1 MSNVLITGIAGF
13 IGSSLARGVLAE
25 NGAVRGID
33 DLSSGNMENLVEI
46 RRAVDFREASILDAE
61 AMADAC
67 LGIDVIFHEA
77 AIPSVPLS
85 VEDPVGTNETNLCG
99 TLAMLEAARKAGVKR
114 VIYAASSAA
123 YGESPELP
131 KKETMLPAPISPYG
145 VQKLAGEYYLSNYAR
160 LYGMETVSLRY
171 FNIFGP
177 RQDPT
182 SPYSGVLSRFI
193 SQMLAEETPTIFGD
207 GMTSRDFT
215 FIDNAVSANLLAAK
229 AHSRVSGKV
238 FNVATGV
245 PTTLRSA
252 YDEIKEITGYAGHL
266 NRKPEREGDIKHS
279 VADISLATK
288 ELQYKVIT
296 EFREGLKETIVW
308 YRQHAATAV

>member
-1 MSNVLITGIAGF
+1 MANVLITGIAGF

-25 NGAVRGID
+25 NGTVRGID
-33 DLSSGNMENLVEI
+33 DLSSGNMENLAEI
-46 RRAVDFREASILDAE
+46 RSAVDFREASILDAG
-61 AMADAC
+61 AMTDAC
-67 LGIDVIFHEA
+67 SGIDLIFHEA
-77 AIPSVPLS
+77 AIPSVPIS
-85 VEDPVGTNETNLCG
+85 VNDPVGTNETNLCG
-99 TLAMLEAARKAGVKR
+99 TLAVLEAARKTGVKR

-131 KKETMLPAPISPYG
+131 KKESMLPAPISPYG
-145 VQKLAGEYYLSNYAR
+145 IQKLAGEYYLSNYAR
-160 LYGMETVSLRY
+160 IYGVETVSLRY

-193 SQMLAEETPTIFGD
+193 SQMLAGEAPTIFGD

-215 FIDNAVSANLLAAK
+215 FIDNAVSANFLAAK

-245 PTTLRSA
+245 STALRSA
-252 YDEIKEITGYAGHL
+252 YDEIRAITGYAGPL
-266 NRKPEREGDIKHS
+266 NWRPEREGDIKHS
-279 VADISLATK
+279 VADISLAAK

-296 EFREGLKETIVW
+296 EFRAGLEETIAW
-308 YRQHAATAV
+308 YRRHAAIHV